1 MAQSI
6 PSLVI
11 KFLDN
16 LNFPYEI
23 INCKPE
29 FADTQKF
36 CEIYGF
42 NVENCGNT
50 IIVASKKEPK
60 KYSACIVKGSDR
72 LNVNQKVRK
81 LMEVS
86 KVSFASAEEALEL
99 TGMMIGGIT
108 PFALPSNIPIYI
120 DKKIQNLENV
130 IFGAGDRSSKVNI
143 SPEIFS
149 KIQNAEFIE
158 DLSIN

>member
-1 MAQSI
+1 MTPNI

-11 KFLDN
+11 SFLDN
-16 LNFPYEI
+16 LNFPYELI
-23 INCKPE
+23 DCKPE

-36 CEIYGF
+36 CATYGF
-42 NVENCGNT
+42 NIENCGNT
-50 IIVASKKEPK
+50 IIVASKKMPK
-60 KYSACIVKGSDR
+60 KYSACIVKGSDK

-86 KVSFASAEEALEL
+86 KASFASGEEALEL

-108 PFALPSNIPIYI
+108 PFALPNNIPIYI
-120 DKKIQNLENV
+120 DEKISNLEYV
-130 IFGAGDRSSKVNI
+130 IFGSGDRSSKIKI

-149 KIQNAEFIE
+149 KISNAEFID